1 MLYTDLTQMALDICF
16 EAHSGQRDKGGMPYV
31 FHPFHLA
38 EKMETEEEVCAALLH
53 DVAEDTKLTLEVL
66 AAKGFPPAV
75 MQALT
80 LLTHNDGTPYLEYVR
95 RLKDNPLAARVK
107 LADLRHNSTAGRLKT
122 IGNKEIERMKKYLRA
137 QAILTGGEADLE
149 KMTLKLTCRIPYLE
163 KESHKGKPEAERVKD
178 QAGETKEGRE
188 KDRAEETEKGREK
201 DRAGESETEGKKGQ
215 EKSAL
220 LTAFL
225 KPDGKVMKY
234 ILSLPDEEEEK
245 TYISNEDLFETIQ
258 KEQLSVA
265 KTYSFISSI

>member
-188 KDRAEETEKGREK
+188 KDRAEEVE
-201 DRAGESETEGKKGQ
+201 AESKKGQ